1 MNNWLITGGAGFIGQ
16 HLTEKLLSSNK
27 KFNIVIVDNLSNHGN
42 IYPEDSS
49 SRSSRRKLNKYIDRD
64 SLKFFKED
72 IRDKEALAKIIKEQN
87 IDICVHLAARVSI
100 PDSIRDP
107 DGTIDTNVR
116 GTGCLLEAC
125 SANRLKTFI
134 FASSAAVYGRIQAL
148 PVSEKHAPEPLSVY
162 GASKVAGEALV
173 SAYGNTKRI
182 KNAISLRIFNVYGRN
197 QTSRYAGVVTRFASR
212 LSKGMPPIIYGDGK
226 QTRDFV
232 SIDDVVN
239 SIIAASKL
247 SERGEDQRKK
257 EKITEH
263 YKRFSSNSTCHNTFN
278 IGSGVPTAIYSL
290 AVTMIKIYGA
300 NFQPLFRN
308 KKSSGEIKYIYSDIS
323 KAKRFLGFKP
333 EENVKRG
340 IKNMLNL

>member
-16 HLTEKLLSSNK
+16 HLTEKLLSSDK
-27 KFNIVIVDNLSNHGN
+27 KYNIVIVDNLSNHEN
-42 IYPEDSS
+42 IYLED
-49 SRSSRRKLNKYIDRD
+49 SSRRKLNTDKH

-72 IRDKEALAKIIKEQN
+72 VRDKEALAKIIKQRN
-87 IDICVHLAARVSI
+87 IDVCVHLAARVSI
-100 PDSIRDP
+100 PDSIKDP
-107 DGTIDTNVR
+107 EGTIDTNVR
-116 GTGCLLEAC
+116 GTSCLLEAC
-125 SANRLKTFI
+125 SANRVKTFI

-148 PVSEKHAPEPLSVY
+148 PVSEKHVPEPLSVY

-212 LSKGMPPIIYGDGK
+212 LSKGIPPIIYGDGK
-226 QTRDFV
+226 QTRDFI

-257 EKITEH
+257 EKVPKH
-263 YKRFSSNSTCHNTFN
+263 CKRFPSNSTCHNIFN
-278 IGSGVPTAIYSL
+278 VGSGVPTTIYSL
-290 AVTMIKIYGA
+290 AITMIKIYGA
-300 NFQPLFRN
+300 ISNHV
-308 KKSSGEIKYIYSDIS
+308 EIYT
-323 KAKRFLGFKP
+323 
-333 EENVKRG
+333 ENHLIRAE
-340 IKNMLNL
+340 

>member
-27 KFNIVIVDNLSNHGN
+27 KSNIVIVDNLSNYDN
-42 IYPEDSS
+42 TYPEDSS
-49 SRSSRRKLNKYIDRD
+49 SSSRRKLNIDKD

-72 IRDKEALAKIIKEQN
+72 VRDKETLAKIIKEQN
-87 IDICVHLAARVSI
+87 IDVCVHLAARVSI
-100 PDSIRDP
+100 PDSIKDP

-125 SANRLKTFI
+125 SANRVKTFI

-148 PVSEKHAPEPLSVY
+148 PVSEKHVTEPLSVY

-173 SAYGNTKRI
+173 SAYGNTKKI

-226 QTRDFV
+226 QTRDFI

-247 SERGEDQRKK
+247 SERGEDKRKK
-257 EKITEH
+257 EKVLE
-263 YKRFSSNSTCHNTFN
+263 YYNRFSSNSTCHNTFN

-308 KKSSGEIKYIYSDIS
+308 KKSRGEIKYIYSDIS
-323 KAKRFLGFKP
+323 KAKHFLGFKP